1 MVSLK
6 GQKESEQGVGHFFF
20 INLT

>member
-6 GQKESEQGVGHFFF
+6 GRKEPERCVGHFFF
-20 INLT
+20 IDLT